1 MARSR
6 PDPQVGPSG
15 VENKIPWVG
24 SRGLQLSRDGSD
36 HPDPVRP
43 AISDPPVNRPALFI
57 PKQFKPPL
65 PPSRTDKARPP
76 HVYYSRYAYEPR
88 YDSEREPC
96 ARAHTLRGVNV
107 STSRHQNKPRHQ
119 KYPNLRV
126 LRWSYH
132 LCMFLRIIGIT
143 STALGGGFLGRPAL
157 WQA

>member
-1 MARSR
+1 M
-6 PDPQVGPSG
+6 GTSG

-24 SRGLQLSRDGSD
+24 SRGLQLSRNGSD

-119 KYPNLRV
+119 KYQNLRV
-126 LRWSYH
+126 LRWSYVSFVYVLANNRH
-132 LCMFLRIIGIT
+132 NVYGVGWWF
-143 STALGGGFLGRPAL
+143 S
-157 WQA
+157 WQARPLASMSIKK